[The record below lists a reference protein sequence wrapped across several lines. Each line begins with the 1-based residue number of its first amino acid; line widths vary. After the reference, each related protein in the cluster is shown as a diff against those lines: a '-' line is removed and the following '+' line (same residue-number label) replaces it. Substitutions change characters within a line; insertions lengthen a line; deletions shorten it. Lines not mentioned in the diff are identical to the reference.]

1 MDKQT
6 VVSRV
11 AAIFETDFEIAPDR
25 LTPEAHL
32 FTDLGLD
39 SLDMVELMVAL
50 QKAFS
55 VQIQD
60 SDEVRA
66 IRTLDDLH
74 NFVLKTIEKAASS
87 QA

>member
-6 VVSRV
+6 IVSRV
-11 AAIFETDFEIAPDR
+11 ATIFETDFEIAPER
-25 LTPEAHL
+25 LTPETHL

-50 QKAFS
+50 QKAFG

-60 SDEVRA
+60 SEEVRA
-66 IRTLDDLH
+66 IRTMDDLH
-74 NFVLKTIEKAASS
+74 AFVLKTVEQSNS
-87 QA
+87 GQA